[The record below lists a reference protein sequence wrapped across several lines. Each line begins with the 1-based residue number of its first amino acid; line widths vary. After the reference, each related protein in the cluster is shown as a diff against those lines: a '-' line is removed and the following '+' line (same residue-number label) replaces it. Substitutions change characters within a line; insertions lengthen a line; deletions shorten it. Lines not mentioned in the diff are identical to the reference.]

1 MQYYND
7 VDGRETY
14 IGRTSETKPIAT
26 NFEDGLRYLDV
37 DLGVWYT
44 VSNGVW
50 IIDKSKYNG
59 SVYNSDGVLVN
70 TSDAYYDDAITAETI
85 ESRYLRQGYVYG
97 AGYTWSTVVSNA
109 TVNLYMKIGV
119 KPIYMNGTI
128 AGVAL
133 TDYGLVSGATITTNG
148 TALPILKRNNAVI
161 VEPTVLMYRDCTYT
175 GGTMPIPRF
184 LGASGNSSQ
193 RVGGSGNVTQVA
205 LLQANSNYIVSL
217 KNSNTATQ
225 ERMGIYID
233 WIEVEV

>member
-1 MQYYND
+1 MAYWRSLSD
-7 VDGRETY
+7 RESYVTK
-14 IGRTSETKPIAT
+14 TSSMPSPT
-26 NFEDGLRYLDV
+26 NFKDGMQLIDIDTGTKYIV
-37 DLGVWYT
+37 N
-44 VSNGVW
+44 NGAWVV
-50 IIDKSKYNG
+50 DKSEYSG

-109 TVNLYMKIGV
+109 TVNLYMKIGA
-119 KPIYMNGTI
+119 KPIYMSGTI

-133 TDYGLVSGATITTNG
+133 TDYGLVNGATITANG
-148 TALPILKRNNAVI
+148 TANTIIKRNNSVI
-161 VEPTVLMYRDCTYT
+161 VNPVTLIYRDATYT
-175 GGTMPIPRF
+175 GGTMTIPRF

-193 RVGGSGNVTQVA
+193 RVGGSSNITQVA

>member
-1 MQYYND
+1 MAYWRSLSD
-7 VDGRETY
+7 RESY
-14 IGRTSETKPIAT
+14 VTKTASMPSPT
-26 NFEDGLRYLDV
+26 NFKDGMQLIDIDTGTKYIV
-37 DLGVWYT
+37 N
-44 VSNGVW
+44 NGAWVV
-50 IIDKSKYNG
+50 DKSEYNG

-109 TVNLYMKIGV
+109 TVNLYMKIGA
-119 KPIYMNGTI
+119 KPIYMSGTI

-133 TDYGLVSGATITTNG
+133 SDYGLVGGATISTNG

-175 GGTMPIPRF
+175 GGTMTIPRF
-184 LGASGNSSQ
+184 IGASGNAIQRAGGKDISQ
-193 RVGGSGNVTQVA
+193 TA

-217 KNSNTATQ
+217 KNSNTAAQ

>member
-1 MQYYND
+1 MANWRSLSD
-7 VDGRETY
+7 RESY
-14 IGRTSETKPIAT
+14 VTKTASMPSPT
-26 NFEDGLRYLDV
+26 NFKDGMQLIDIDTGTKYIV
-37 DLGVWYT
+37 N
-44 VSNGVW
+44 NGAWVV
-50 IIDKSKYNG
+50 DKSEYSG

-70 TSDAYYDDAITAETI
+70 TSDAYYDTAITSEDI
-85 ESRYLRQGYVYG
+85 ESRYFRQGYVYG
-97 AGYTWSTVVSNA
+97 AGYTWSTVTSNS
-109 TVNLYMKIGV
+109 TVNLYMKIGA

-128 AGVAL
+128 SGVAL

-161 VEPTVLMYRDCTYT
+161 VEPTVLMYRDATYT
-175 GGTMPIPRF
+175 GGTTAIPRF
-184 LGASGNSSQ
+184 LGASGNAMQ
-193 RVGGSGNVTQVA
+193 RVGGSNISQTA

>member
-7 VDGRETY
+7 IDGRETY

-37 DLGVWYT
+37 DLGIWYT

-70 TSDAYYDDAITAETI
+70 TSDAYYDTAITAETI

-109 TVNLYMKIGV
+109 TVNLYMKVGSR
-119 KPIYMNGTI
+119 PIYMNGTI
-128 AGVAL
+128 ASVAL
-133 TDYGLVSGATITTNG
+133 SDYGLVGGATISTNG

-161 VEPTVLMYRDCTYT
+161 VEPTTLMYRDCTYT
-175 GGTMPIPRF
+175 GGTIAIPRF
-184 LGASGNSSQ
+184 LGAGGNAIQ
-193 RVGGSGNVTQVA
+193 RVGGSDNVTQVA

>member
-1 MQYYND
+1 MAYWRSLSD
-7 VDGRETY
+7 RESY
-14 IGRTSETKPIAT
+14 VTKTASMPSPT
-26 NFEDGLRYLDV
+26 NFKDGMQLIDIDTGTRYIVNNGAWVVEKSED
-37 DLGVWYT
+37 
-44 VSNGVW
+44 S
-50 IIDKSKYNG
+50 G
-59 SVYNSDGVLVN
+59 SVYNWDGVLVN

-109 TVNLYMKIGV
+109 TVNLYMKIGA

-128 AGVAL
+128 ASVAL

-175 GGTMPIPRF
+175 GGTIAIPRF
-184 LGASGNSSQ
+184 LGASGNASQ

-217 KNSNTATQ
+217 KNSNAQSQ

>member
-1 MQYYND
+1 MAYWRSLSD
-7 VDGRETY
+7 RESY
-14 IGRTSETKPIAT
+14 VTKTASMPSPT
-26 NFEDGLRYLDV
+26 NFKDGMQLIDIDTGTKYIV
-37 DLGVWYT
+37 N
-44 VSNGVW
+44 NGAWVV
-50 IIDKSKYNG
+50 DKSEYNG

-109 TVNLYMKIGV
+109 TVNLYMKIGSR
-119 KPIYMNGTI
+119 PIYMNGTI

-175 GGTMPIPRF
+175 GGTIVIPRF
-184 LGASGNSSQ
+184 IGSSGNAIQRAGGTNISQ
-193 RVGGSGNVTQVA
+193 TA

>member
-1 MQYYND
+1 MAYWRSLSD
-7 VDGRETY
+7 RESY
-14 IGRTSETKPIAT
+14 VTKTASMPSPT
-26 NFEDGLRYLDV
+26 NFKDGMQLIDIDTGTKYIV
-37 DLGVWYT
+37 N
-44 VSNGVW
+44 NGAWVV
-50 IIDKSKYNG
+50 DKSEYSG

-109 TVNLYMKIGV
+109 TVNLYMKIGSR
-119 KPIYMNGTI
+119 PIYMNGTI

-148 TALPILKRNNAVI
+148 TALPILKRNNATI
-161 VEPTVLMYRDCTYT
+161 VQPTTLIYRDATYT
-175 GGTMPIPRF
+175 GGIMLIPRF